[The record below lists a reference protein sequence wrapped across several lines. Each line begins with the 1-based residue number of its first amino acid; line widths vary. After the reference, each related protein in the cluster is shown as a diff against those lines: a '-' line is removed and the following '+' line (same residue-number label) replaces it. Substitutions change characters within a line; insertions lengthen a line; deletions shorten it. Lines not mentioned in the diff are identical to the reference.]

1 MNNKVFLNNKICNIE
16 EAKIS
21 IFDRGFLFS
30 DGVYELIP
38 FFNKKPFLF
47 EEHYKRLENSLKM
60 LDLDNPY
67 SKDEWL
73 DKIKML
79 LNYCEYDNFSLY
91 IQITRGEPLSYNDGV
106 FREHAAIKKY
116 KTSVSMFFSK
126 INDLSES
133 FIRCETAITLEDK
146 RWMQCDIKSIS
157 LLYNSYA
164 KTLASKKGAY
174 EAILFRNGVL
184 TEGCS
189 SNVFIVKNKKIIT
202 PKLSNLIL
210 HGITRSYII
219 NEIIKK
225 NKFEIVIE
233 DINEEDLFSSDEVFI
248 TNSTQGV
255 LPIIKIN
262 NKKINKGTCGEISK
276 KLHQL
281 YLKKIN

>member
-1 MNNKVFLNNKICNIE
+1 MNNKVYLNNEICNIE

-47 EEHYKRLENSLKM
+47 EEHYMRLENSLKM
-60 LDLDNPY
+60 LGLDNPY
-67 SKDEWL
+67 SKNQWL
-73 DKIKML
+73 NKIKML
-79 LNYCEYDNFSLY
+79 LSYCEYENFSLY
-91 IQITRGEPLSYNDGV
+91 IQITRGEPSNYNDGV
-106 FREHAAIKKY
+106 LREHAATKKY

-126 INDLSES
+126 INNLSKS
-133 FIRCETAITLEDK
+133 IIKCETAITLEDK

-174 EAILFRNGVL
+174 EAILFRNGLL

-210 HGITRSYII
+210 HGITRSYVI

-225 NKFEIVIE
+225 NKFEIVID
-233 DINEEDLFSSDEVFI
+233 DISEEDLFSSDEVFI
-248 TNSTQGV
+248 TNSTQGI

-262 NKKINKGTCGEISK
+262 NKKINKGACGEVSK
-276 KLHQL
+276 KIYQL
-281 YLKKIN
+281 YLKKVN